1 MSTTW
6 IQLEWIIDL
15 NRKLIVFSYWLRL
28 SALFSG
34 IFMGQK
40 FYYLFSFQWC
50 PWICHQRLKI
60 IQMKIKCKRNCH
72 RKERRRWGED
82 TKEKMPEYR
91 IRLILSFCFSL
102 FVLHPQSC
110 SMVLSMLLG
119 FSVLSIH
126 SFEVEWNL
134 YIKGFAN
141 LSLIRMKRV
150 NIFAMFTFIGVQ

>member
-1 MSTTW
+1 
-6 IQLEWIIDL
+6 
-15 NRKLIVFSYWLRL
+15 
-28 SALFSG
+28 
-34 IFMGQK
+34 MGQK
-40 FYYLFSFQWC
+40 FYYLFHFNYVLGF
-50 PWICHQRLKI
+50 CHQRLKI
-60 IQMKIKCKRNCH
+60 IQMKIKCKRNFH
-72 RKERRRWGED
+72 RKERRIQGED

-141 LSLIRMKRV
+141 LRLIHMESEYICNVYFYWCSIKYYGFQIFILFSAIYRMC
-150 NIFAMFTFIGVQ
+150 I